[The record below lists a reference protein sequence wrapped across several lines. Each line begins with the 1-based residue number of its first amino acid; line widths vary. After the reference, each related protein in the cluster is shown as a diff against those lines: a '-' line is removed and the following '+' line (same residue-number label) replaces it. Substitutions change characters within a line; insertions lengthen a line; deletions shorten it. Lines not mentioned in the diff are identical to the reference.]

1 MKILKKSSKNIL
13 MILYLLSLI
22 LDCILNIVVINI
34 SYDLV
39 WTNNSANTKL
49 LIYVLILKAS
59 LYVLIFYLKRKN
71 EDLHGKFKNKIR
83 REFIEAIFLTKNIDD
98 SKHTG
103 ELTTDLWMGIEWMG
117 VYYFE
122 ALPDLIFKLTLLI
135 CGILYMLYVNY
146 KLALLF
152 VATLA
157 IIFLLEKIFDP
168 LISKSSQKEGQ
179 INEEYSMMSMD
190 ALNGSETLKSLNG
203 VDFYKSKLKNKSKL
217 LKQASM
223 GFVYLTTLSQLFKD
237 VVLNIIKL
245 LSLIILFRYMII
257 KKLDMNIVATNAFI
271 LFIIYNSISTLHG
284 SFLKMAKAK
293 VYKEKISTYIKCS
306 EDYRSLDKTDKII
319 SDSDYIVFTEDLSY
333 KYPQSKDSVL
343 KNINLRIKE
352 GHKLALIGSSG
363 SGKSTI
369 IKCLSG
375 FLNNF
380 QGEAFVFGL
389 DLAATGNLK
398 EIKSKMCIILQK
410 NHIFSNSVFENIR
423 ISKKNATE
431 DEVIDALKKANIYDF
446 ISSLS
451 DGIYTKVGE
460 GGFELSGGQK
470 SRIAIARAFLRD
482 ASIILL
488 DEPTSS
494 LDRENEFRIIS
505 NLEEL
510 FKGRT
515 VIQTAHRLETIKD
528 FDEISYMEGG
538 QIIYSGNH
546 EELINIS
553 SEYREYF
560 NRLGDDMAYEE

>member
-1 MKILKKSSKNIL
+1 MKNFKNISG
-13 MILYLLSLI
+13 IIYHNSLQLI
-22 LDCILNIVVINI
+22 NFVLNLIILNSTFVFIVSNERLSINKIFFALVI
-34 SYDLV
+34 
-39 WTNNSANTKL
+39 
-49 LIYVLILKAS
+49 KAS

-257 KKLDMNIVATNAFI
+257 KKLDMNIVITNAFI

-380 QGEAFVFGL
+380 QGETFVFGL
-389 DLAATGNLK
+389 NIAGTENLK
-398 EIKSKMCIILQK
+398 KIKSKMCIILQK

-451 DGIYTKVGE
+451 DGIYTKIGE

-494 LDRENEFRIIS
+494 LDRENEFRIIA
-505 NLEEL
+505 NLKEL

-538 QIIYSGNH
+538 QIIHSGNH

-560 NRLGDDMAYEE
+560 NRLGDDMVYEE

>member
-22 LDCILNIVVINI
+22 LDCILNIAVINI

-39 WTNNSANTKL
+39 WSNNSANTKML
-49 LIYVLILKAS
+49 MYILILKAS

-135 CGILYMLYVNY
+135 CGIVYMLYVNY

-152 VATLA
+152 VATLT
-157 IIFLLEKIFDP
+157 IIFLLENLFDP

-179 INEEYSMMSMD
+179 INEEYSMMSME

-223 GFVYLTTLSQLFKD
+223 GFVHLTTLSQLFKD
-237 VVLNIIKL
+237 VVMNIIKL

-257 KKLDMNIVATNAFI
+257 KEFDMNIVATNAFI

>member
-1 MKILKKSSKNIL
+1 MV
-13 MILYLLSLI
+13 LYLLSLI
-22 LDCILNIVVINI
+22 LDCILNIAVINI

-39 WTNNSANTKL
+39 WSNNSANTKL

-59 LYVLIFYLKRKN
+59 LYVILFYLKRKN

-103 ELTTDLWMGIEWMG
+103 ELTTDLWMGIEWTG

-152 VATLA
+152 VATLI

-168 LISKSSQKEGQ
+168 LISESSQKEGQ

-223 GFVYLTTLSQLFKD
+223 GFVYMTTLSQLFKD
-237 VVLNIIKL
+237 VVLNTIKL
-245 LSLIILFRYMII
+245 LSLIILFRYMIVE
-257 KKLDMNIVATNAFI
+257 KFDLNIVITNAFI
-271 LFIIYNSISTLHG
+271 LFAVYNSISTLHG

-306 EDYRSLDKTDKII
+306 ENYRSLDKADKII
-319 SDSDYIVFTEDLSY
+319 FDSDYIVFTKDLSY

-352 GHKLALIGSSG
+352 GQKLALIGSSG

-389 DLAATGNLK
+389 DIAGTDNLK

-451 DGIYTKVGE
+451 DGIYTKIGE

-494 LDRENEFRIIS
+494 LDRENEFRIIA
-505 NLEEL
+505 NLKEL

-538 QIIYSGNH
+538 QIIHSGNH

>member
-22 LDCILNIVVINI
+22 LDCILNIAVINI

-39 WTNNSANTKL
+39 WSNNSANTKML
-49 LIYVLILKAS
+49 MYILILKAS

-135 CGILYMLYVNY
+135 CGIVYMLYVNY

-152 VATLA
+152 VATLT
-157 IIFLLEKIFDP
+157 IIFLLEKLFDP

-179 INEEYSMMSMD
+179 INEEYSMMSME

-223 GFVYLTTLSQLFKD
+223 GFVHLTTLSQLFKD
-237 VVLNIIKL
+237 VVMNIIKL
-245 LSLIILFRYMII
+245 ISLIILFRYMII
-257 KKLDMNIVATNAFI
+257 KKFDMNIVATNAFI

>member
-1 MKILKKSSKNIL
+1 MYERVNKNIIT
-13 MILYLLSLI
+13 ILYVSVLL
-22 LDCILNIVVINI
+22 LDFILNLVVINVLCELI
-34 SYDLV
+34 
-39 WTNNSANTKL
+39 WNNNSTELNN
-49 LIYVLILKAS
+49 LILALLVKGFLHVA
-59 LYVLIFYLKRKN
+59 LFYLKRKK
-71 EDLHGKFKNKIR
+71 ELLHGKFKDISR

-117 VYYFE
+117 VYYFD

-135 CGILYMLYVNY
+135 CGIFYMLYVNY
-146 KLALLF
+146 RLALLF
-152 VATLA
+152 AATLI
-157 IIFLLEKIFDP
+157 IIFLIEKIFNP
-168 LISKSSQKEGQ
+168 IVSESSQKEGQ
-179 INEEYSMMSMD
+179 INEKYSMMSMD
-190 ALNGSETLKSLNG
+190 ALNGAETLKSLNG
-203 VDFYKSKLKNKSKL
+203 IDYYKAKLNNVSASLKN
-217 LKQASM
+217 ASM
-223 GFVYLTTLSQLFKD
+223 SFVYLTTLSQFVKD
-237 VVLNIIKL
+237 LVLNTLKVISLLILIKH
-245 LSLIILFRYMII
+245 MITC
-257 KKLDMNIVATNAFI
+257 KVNINMTLTNV
-271 LFIIYNSISTLHG
+271 FIIFSAYAAISTLHG
-284 SFLKMAKAK
+284 SFLKMSKAK
-293 VYKEKISTYIKCS
+293 VYKEKISRYINLSKNYEKKDKSCKKDFAS
-306 EDYRSLDKTDKII
+306 EYII
-319 SDSDYIVFTEDLSY
+319 FTNDLSY
-333 KYPQSKDSVL
+333 KYPQSKNSIL
-343 KNINLRIKE
+343 ENINLKIKE

-389 DLAATGNLK
+389 NIAGTENLK
-398 EIKSKMCIILQK
+398 KIKSKMCIILQK

-451 DGIYTKVGE
+451 DGIYTKIGE

-505 NLEEL
+505 NLKEL

-528 FDEISYMEGG
+528 FDEISYMECG
-538 QIIYSGNH
+538 QIIHSGNH
-546 EELINIS
+546 EELISIS

>member
-1 MKILKKSSKNIL
+1 MKNFKNISG
-13 MILYLLSLI
+13 IIYHNSLQLI
-22 LDCILNIVVINI
+22 NFVLNLIILNSTFVFIVSNERLSINKIFFALVI
-34 SYDLV
+34 
-39 WTNNSANTKL
+39 
-49 LIYVLILKAS
+49 KAF
-59 LYVLIFYLKRKN
+59 LYVILFYLKRKN
-71 EDLHGKFKNKIR
+71 ENLHGKFKNKIR

-135 CGILYMLYVNY
+135 CGTLYMLYVNY

-168 LISKSSQKEGQ
+168 LISKSSQSEGQ

-245 LSLIILFRYMII
+245 LSLIILFRYMIV
-257 KKLDMNIVATNAFI
+257 KKFDMNIVITNAFI

-306 EDYRSLDKTDKII
+306 EDYRSLNKTDKII
-319 SDSDYIVFTEDLSY
+319 SDSDYIVFTKDLSY

-451 DGIYTKVGE
+451 YGIYTKIGE

-560 NRLGDDMAYEE
+560 NRLGDDMVYEE

>member
-22 LDCILNIVVINI
+22 LDCILNIAVINI

-39 WTNNSANTKL
+39 WSNNSANTKML
-49 LIYVLILKAS
+49 MYILILKAS

-135 CGILYMLYVNY
+135 CGIVYMLYVNY

-152 VATLA
+152 VATLT
-157 IIFLLEKIFDP
+157 IIFLLEKLFDP

-179 INEEYSMMSMD
+179 INEEYSMMSME

-223 GFVYLTTLSQLFKD
+223 GFVHLTTLSQLFKD
-237 VVLNIIKL
+237 VVMNIIKL

-257 KKLDMNIVATNAFI
+257 KKFDMNIVATNAFI

-306 EDYRSLDKTDKII
+306 EDYRSLDKTNKII

>member
-257 KKLDMNIVATNAFI
+257 KKLDMNIVITNAFI

-389 DLAATGNLK
+389 NIAGTENLK
-398 EIKSKMCIILQK
+398 KIKSKMCIILQK

-451 DGIYTKVGE
+451 DGIYTKIGE

-494 LDRENEFRIIS
+494 LDRENEFRIIA
-505 NLEEL
+505 NLKEL

-538 QIIYSGNH
+538 QIIHSGNH
-546 EELINIS
+546 EELLNIS

>member
-22 LDCILNIVVINI
+22 LDCILNIAVINI

-39 WTNNSANTKL
+39 WSNNSANTKML
-49 LIYVLILKAS
+49 MYILILKAS
-59 LYVLIFYLKRKN
+59 LYVFIFYLKRKN

-135 CGILYMLYVNY
+135 CGIVYMLYVNY

-152 VATLA
+152 VATLT
-157 IIFLLEKIFDP
+157 IIFLLEKLFDP

-179 INEEYSMMSMD
+179 INEEYSMMSME

-223 GFVYLTTLSQLFKD
+223 GFVHLTTLSQLFKD
-237 VVLNIIKL
+237 VVMNIIKL

-257 KKLDMNIVATNAFI
+257 KKFDMNIVATNAFI

>member
-22 LDCILNIVVINI
+22 LDCILNIAVINI

-39 WTNNSANTKL
+39 WSNNSANTKML
-49 LIYVLILKAS
+49 MYILILKAS

-135 CGILYMLYVNY
+135 CGIVYMLYVNY

-152 VATLA
+152 VATLT
-157 IIFLLEKIFDP
+157 IIFLLEKLFDP

-179 INEEYSMMSMD
+179 INEEYSMMSME

-223 GFVYLTTLSQLFKD
+223 GFVHLTTLSQLFKD
-237 VVLNIIKL
+237 VVMNIIKL

-257 KKLDMNIVATNAFI
+257 KKFDMNIVATNAFI

>member
-22 LDCILNIVVINI
+22 LDCILNIAVINI

-39 WTNNSANTKL
+39 WSNNSANTKML
-49 LIYVLILKAS
+49 MYILILKAF

-135 CGILYMLYVNY
+135 CGIVYMLYVNY

-152 VATLA
+152 VATLT
-157 IIFLLEKIFDP
+157 IIFLLEKLFDP

-179 INEEYSMMSMD
+179 INEEYSMMSME

-223 GFVYLTTLSQLFKD
+223 GFVHLTTLSQLFKD
-237 VVLNIIKL
+237 VVMNIIKL

-257 KKLDMNIVATNAFI
+257 KKFDMNIVATNAFI

>member
-22 LDCILNIVVINI
+22 LDCILNIAVINI

-39 WTNNSANTKL
+39 WSNNSANTKML
-49 LIYVLILKAS
+49 MYILILKAS
-59 LYVLIFYLKRKN
+59 LYVFIFYLKRKN

-135 CGILYMLYVNY
+135 CGIVYMLYVNY

-152 VATLA
+152 VATLT
-157 IIFLLEKIFDP
+157 IIFLLEKLFDP

-179 INEEYSMMSMD
+179 INEEYSMMSME

-223 GFVYLTTLSQLFKD
+223 GFVHLTTLSQLFKD
-237 VVLNIIKL
+237 VVMNIIKL

-257 KKLDMNIVATNAFI
+257 KKFDMNIVATNAFI

-515 VIQTAHRLETIKD
+515 AIQTAHRLETIKD

>member
-22 LDCILNIVVINI
+22 LDCILNIAVINI

-39 WTNNSANTKL
+39 WSNNSANTKML
-49 LIYVLILKAS
+49 MYILILKAS

-135 CGILYMLYVNY
+135 CGIVYMLYVNY

-152 VATLA
+152 VATLT
-157 IIFLLEKIFDP
+157 IIFLLEKLFDP
-168 LISKSSQKEGQ
+168 IISKSSQKEGQ
-179 INEEYSMMSMD
+179 INEEYSMMSME

-223 GFVYLTTLSQLFKD
+223 GFVHLTTLSQLFKD
-237 VVLNIIKL
+237 VVMNIIKL

-257 KKLDMNIVATNAFI
+257 KKFDMNIVATNAFI

>member
-22 LDCILNIVVINI
+22 LDCILNIAVINI

-39 WTNNSANTKL
+39 WSNNSANTKML
-49 LIYVLILKAS
+49 MYILILKAS

-135 CGILYMLYVNY
+135 CGTLYMLYVNY

-245 LSLIILFRYMII
+245 LSLIILFRYMIV
-257 KKLDMNIVATNAFI
+257 KKFDMNIVITNAFI

-333 KYPQSKDSVL
+333 KYPQSKDSAL

>member
-22 LDCILNIVVINI
+22 LDCILNIAVINI
-34 SYDLV
+34 SYDIV
-39 WTNNSANTKL
+39 WSNNSANTKL

-135 CGILYMLYVNY
+135 CGIVYMLYVNY

-152 VATLA
+152 VATLI
-157 IIFLLEKIFDP
+157 IIFLLEKLFDP

-179 INEEYSMMSMD
+179 INEEYSMMSME

-203 VDFYKSKLKNKSKL
+203 VDFYKSKLKNKSIL

-223 GFVYLTTLSQLFKD
+223 GFVHLTTLSQLFKD
-237 VVLNIIKL
+237 VVMNIIKL

-257 KKLDMNIVATNAFI
+257 KKFDMNIVATNAFI

>member
-22 LDCILNIVVINI
+22 LDCILNIAVINI

-39 WTNNSANTKL
+39 WSNNSANTKML
-49 LIYVLILKAS
+49 MYILILKAS

-135 CGILYMLYVNY
+135 CGIVYMLYVNY

-152 VATLA
+152 VATLT
-157 IIFLLEKIFDP
+157 IIFLLEKLFDP

-179 INEEYSMMSMD
+179 INEEYSMMSME

-223 GFVYLTTLSQLFKD
+223 GFVHLTTLSQLFKD
-237 VVLNIIKL
+237 VVMNIIKL

-257 KKLDMNIVATNAFI
+257 KKFDMNIVATNAFI

-460 GGFELSGGQK
+460 GSFELSGGQK

>member
-22 LDCILNIVVINI
+22 LDCILNIAVINI

-39 WTNNSANTKL
+39 WSNNSANTKML
-49 LIYVLILKAS
+49 MYILILKAS

-135 CGILYMLYVNY
+135 CGIVYMLYVNY

-152 VATLA
+152 VATLT
-157 IIFLLEKIFDP
+157 IIFLLEKLFDP

-179 INEEYSMMSMD
+179 INEEYSMMSME

-223 GFVYLTTLSQLFKD
+223 GFVHLTTLSQLFKD
-237 VVLNIIKL
+237 VVMNIIKL

-257 KKLDMNIVATNAFI
+257 KKFDMNIVATNAFI

-306 EDYRSLDKTDKII
+306 EDYRSLDTTDKII

>member
-22 LDCILNIVVINI
+22 LDCILNIAVINI

-39 WTNNSANTKL
+39 WSNNSANTKML
-49 LIYVLILKAS
+49 MYILILKAS

-135 CGILYMLYVNY
+135 CGIVYMLYVNY

-152 VATLA
+152 VATLT
-157 IIFLLEKIFDP
+157 IIFLLEKLFDP

-179 INEEYSMMSMD
+179 INEEYSMMSME

-203 VDFYKSKLKNKSKL
+203 VDFYKSKLKNKSIL

-223 GFVYLTTLSQLFKD
+223 GFVHLTTLSQLFKD
-237 VVLNIIKL
+237 VVMNIIKL

-257 KKLDMNIVATNAFI
+257 KKFDMNIVATNAFI

>member
-257 KKLDMNIVATNAFI
+257 KKLDMNIVITNAFI

-380 QGEAFVFGL
+380 QGETFVFGL
-389 DLAATGNLK
+389 NIAGTENLK
-398 EIKSKMCIILQK
+398 KIKSKMCIILQK

-451 DGIYTKVGE
+451 DGIYTKIGE

-494 LDRENEFRIIS
+494 LDRENEFRIIA
-505 NLEEL
+505 NLKEL

-538 QIIYSGNH
+538 QIIHSGNH
-546 EELINIS
+546 EELLNIS

>member
-22 LDCILNIVVINI
+22 LDCILNIAVINI

-39 WTNNSANTKL
+39 WSNNSANTKML
-49 LIYVLILKAS
+49 MYILILKAS
-59 LYVLIFYLKRKN
+59 LYVFIFYLKRKN

-135 CGILYMLYVNY
+135 CGIVYMLYVNY

-152 VATLA
+152 VATLT
-157 IIFLLEKIFDP
+157 IIFLLEKLFDP

-179 INEEYSMMSMD
+179 INEEYSMMSME

-223 GFVYLTTLSQLFKD
+223 GFVHLTTLSQLFKD
-237 VVLNIIKL
+237 VVMNIIKL

-257 KKLDMNIVATNAFI
+257 KKFDMNIVATNAFI

-460 GGFELSGGQK
+460 GGYELSGGQK

>member
-1 MKILKKSSKNIL
+1 MKNFKNISG
-13 MILYLLSLI
+13 IIYHNSLQLI
-22 LDCILNIVVINI
+22 NFALNLIILNSTFVFIVFNERLSINKIFFALVI
-34 SYDLV
+34 
-39 WTNNSANTKL
+39 
-49 LIYVLILKAS
+49 KAF
-59 LYVLIFYLKRKN
+59 LYVILFYLKRKN
-71 EDLHGKFKNKIR
+71 ENLHGKFKNKIR

-135 CGILYMLYVNY
+135 CGTLYMLYVNY

-168 LISKSSQKEGQ
+168 LISKSSQSEGQ
-179 INEEYSMMSMD
+179 INEEYSMMSMN

-245 LSLIILFRYMII
+245 LSLIILFRYMIV
-257 KKLDMNIVATNAFI
+257 KKFDMNIVITNAFI

-306 EDYRSLDKTDKII
+306 EDYGSLDRTDKII

-363 SGKSTI
+363 SGPYTI
-369 IKCLSG
+369 LEYYDSSKLNDTQFTEEC
-375 FLNNF
+375 FLRTGDRAAKLYGDNYKIVGRVLEMINRA
-380 QGEAFVFGL
+380 GEKIVPSEL
-389 DLAATGNLK
+389 
-398 EIKSKMCIILQK
+398 
-410 NHIFSNSVFENIR
+410 ENILLTN
-423 ISKKNATE
+423 KNIRE
-431 DEVIDALKKANIYDF
+431 VQIVGIPDETLGEKIGVFILKGSAV
-446 ISSLS
+446 L
-451 DGIYTKVGE
+451 T
-460 GGFELSGGQK
+460 
-470 SRIAIARAFLRD
+470 LRD
-482 ASIILL
+482 IRNYLVERGLASFKLP
-488 DEPTSS
+488 DELQYIDQWPLTSVGKIDKNK
-494 LDRENEFRIIS
+494 L
-505 NLEEL
+505 
-510 FKGRT
+510 K
-515 VIQTAHRLETIKD
+515 QQMIK
-528 FDEISYMEGG
+528 
-538 QIIYSGNH
+538 
-546 EELINIS
+546 
-553 SEYREYF
+553 
-560 NRLGDDMAYEE
+560 

>member
-1 MKILKKSSKNIL
+1 MKNFKNISG
-13 MILYLLSLI
+13 IIYHNSLQLI
-22 LDCILNIVVINI
+22 NFVLNLIILNSTFVFIVSNERLSINKIFFALVI
-34 SYDLV
+34 
-39 WTNNSANTKL
+39 
-49 LIYVLILKAS
+49 KAS

-257 KKLDMNIVATNAFI
+257 KKLDMNIVITNAFI

-380 QGEAFVFGL
+380 QGETFVFGL
-389 DLAATGNLK
+389 NIAGTENLK
-398 EIKSKMCIILQK
+398 KIKSKMCIILQK

-451 DGIYTKVGE
+451 DGIYTKIGE

-494 LDRENEFRIIS
+494 LDRENEFRIIA
-505 NLEEL
+505 NLKEL

-538 QIIYSGNH
+538 QIIHSGNH
-546 EELINIS
+546 EELLNIS

>member
-22 LDCILNIVVINI
+22 LDCILNIAVINI

-39 WTNNSANTKL
+39 WSNNSANTKML
-49 LIYVLILKAS
+49 MYILILKAS

-135 CGILYMLYVNY
+135 CGIVYMLYVNY

-152 VATLA
+152 VATLT
-157 IIFLLEKIFDP
+157 IIFLLENLFDP

-179 INEEYSMMSMD
+179 INEEYSMMSME

-223 GFVYLTTLSQLFKD
+223 GFVHLTTLSQLFKD
-237 VVLNIIKL
+237 VVMNIIKL

-257 KKLDMNIVATNAFI
+257 KKFDMNIVATNAFI

-352 GHKLALIGSSG
+352 GHKLALVGSSG

>member
-22 LDCILNIVVINI
+22 LDCILNIAVINI

-39 WTNNSANTKL
+39 WSNNSANTKML
-49 LIYVLILKAS
+49 MYILILKAS

-135 CGILYMLYVNY
+135 CGIVYMLYVNY

-152 VATLA
+152 VATLT
-157 IIFLLEKIFDP
+157 IIFLLEKLFDP

-179 INEEYSMMSMD
+179 INEEYSMMSME

-223 GFVYLTTLSQLFKD
+223 GFVHLTTLSQLFKD
-237 VVLNIIKL
+237 VIMNIIKL

-257 KKLDMNIVATNAFI
+257 KKVDMNIVATNAFI

-306 EDYRSLDKTDKII
+306 EDYRSLDKTDIII

-528 FDEISYMEGG
+528 FDEISYMECG
-538 QIIYSGNH
+538 QIIHSGNH

-560 NRLGDDMAYEE
+560 NRLGDYMAYEE

>member
-1 MKILKKSSKNIL
+1 M
-13 MILYLLSLI
+13 
-22 LDCILNIVVINI
+22 
-34 SYDLV
+34 
-39 WTNNSANTKL
+39 
-49 LIYVLILKAS
+49 
-59 LYVLIFYLKRKN
+59 
-71 EDLHGKFKNKIR
+71 
-83 REFIEAIFLTKNIDD
+83 
-98 SKHTG
+98 
-103 ELTTDLWMGIEWMG
+103 
-117 VYYFE
+117 
-122 ALPDLIFKLTLLI
+122 
-135 CGILYMLYVNY
+135 
-146 KLALLF
+146 
-152 VATLA
+152 
-157 IIFLLEKIFDP
+157 
-168 LISKSSQKEGQ
+168 
-179 INEEYSMMSMD
+179 
-190 ALNGSETLKSLNG
+190 NGSETLKSLNG

-223 GFVYLTTLSQLFKD
+223 GFVYMTTLSQLFKD

-245 LSLIILFRYMII
+245 LSLIILFRYMIVE
-257 KKLDMNIVATNAFI
+257 KFDLNIVITNAFI
-271 LFIIYNSISTLHG
+271 LFAVYNSISTLHE

-306 EDYRSLDKTDKII
+306 ENYRSLDKADKII
-319 SDSDYIVFTEDLSY
+319 FDSDYIVFTKDLSY

-352 GHKLALIGSSG
+352 RQKLALIGSSG

-389 DLAATGNLK
+389 DIAGTDNLK

-451 DGIYTKVGE
+451 DGIYTKIGE

-494 LDRENEFRIIS
+494 LDRENEFRIIA
-505 NLEEL
+505 NLKEL

-538 QIIYSGNH
+538 QIIHSGNH
-546 EELINIS
+546 EELLNIS

>member
-1 MKILKKSSKNIL
+1 MKLFKKSSRNIS
-13 MILYLLSLI
+13 MILYLLFLI
-22 LDCILNIVVINI
+22 LDCISNIAVINI

-39 WTNNSANTKL
+39 WTNNSANTKML
-49 LIYVLILKAS
+49 MYILIVKAF
-59 LYVLIFYLKRKN
+59 LYVILFYLKRKN
-71 EDLHGKFKNKIR
+71 ENLHGKFKNKIR

-103 ELTTDLWMGIEWMG
+103 ELTTDLWIGIEWMG

-135 CGILYMLYVNY
+135 CGTLYMLYVNY
-146 KLALLF
+146 KLAFLF

-168 LISKSSQKEGQ
+168 LISKSSQSEGQ

-257 KKLDMNIVATNAFI
+257 KKLDMNIVITNAFI

-306 EDYRSLDKTDKII
+306 ENYRSLDKSDKII

-333 KYPQSKDSVL
+333 KYPQSKGRVL

-389 DLAATGNLK
+389 NIAETENLK
-398 EIKSKMCIILQK
+398 KIKSKMCIILQK

-451 DGIYTKVGE
+451 DGIYTKIGE

-470 SRIAIARAFLRD
+470 SRIAIARAFLRN

-505 NLEEL
+505 NLKEL

-528 FDEISYMEGG
+528 FDEISYMECG
-538 QIIYSGNH
+538 QIIHSGNH
-546 EELINIS
+546 EELISIS

>member
-1 MKILKKSSKNIL
+1 
-13 MILYLLSLI
+13 MILYLLSLF
-22 LDCILNIVVINI
+22 LDCILNIAVINI

-39 WTNNSANTKL
+39 WSNNSSDTKL
-49 LIYVLILKAS
+49 LMYVLILKAS
-59 LYVLIFYLKRKN
+59 LYVILFYLKRKN

-135 CGILYMLYVNY
+135 CGTLYMLFVNY

-168 LISKSSQKEGQ
+168 LISKSSQSEGQ

-245 LSLIILFRYMII
+245 LSLIILFRYMIV
-257 KKLDMNIVATNAFI
+257 KKFDMNIVITNAFI

-293 VYKEKISTYIKCS
+293 VYKEKISTYIKRS
-306 EDYRSLDKTDKII
+306 ENYRSLDKADKII
-319 SDSDYIVFTEDLSY
+319 SDSDYIVYTKDLSY

-343 KNINLRIKE
+343 KNINLKIKE
-352 GHKLALIGSSG
+352 GQKLALIGSSG

-389 DLAATGNLK
+389 DIAGTDNLK
-398 EIKSKMCIILQK
+398 KIKSKMCIILQK

-451 DGIYTKVGE
+451 DGIYTKIGE

-505 NLEEL
+505 NLKEL

-546 EELINIS
+546 EELLNIS

>member
-1 MKILKKSSKNIL
+1 MKNFKNISG
-13 MILYLLSLI
+13 IIYNNSLQLI
-22 LDCILNIVVINI
+22 NFALNLIILNSTFVFIVSNERLSINKIFFALVI
-34 SYDLV
+34 
-39 WTNNSANTKL
+39 
-49 LIYVLILKAS
+49 KAF
-59 LYVLIFYLKRKN
+59 LYVILFYLKRKN
-71 EDLHGKFKNKIR
+71 ENLHGKFKNKIR

-135 CGILYMLYVNY
+135 CGTLYMLYENY

-157 IIFLLEKIFDP
+157 IIFLLEKIFGP
-168 LISKSSQKEGQ
+168 LISKSSQSEGQ

-237 VVLNIIKL
+237 VVMNIIKL

-257 KKLDMNIVATNAFI
+257 KKFDMNIVATNAFI
-271 LFIIYNSISTLHG
+271 LFTIYNSISTLHG

-306 EDYRSLDKTDKII
+306 EDYRSLNKTDKII
-319 SDSDYIVFTEDLSY
+319 SDSDYIVFTKDLSY

-451 DGIYTKVGE
+451 DGVYTKIGE

-528 FDEISYMEGG
+528 FDEISCMEGG

-560 NRLGDDMAYEE
+560 NRLGDDMVYEE

>member
-22 LDCILNIVVINI
+22 LDCILNIAVINI

-39 WTNNSANTKL
+39 WSNNSANTKML
-49 LIYVLILKAS
+49 MYILILKAS

-135 CGILYMLYVNY
+135 CGIVYMLYVNY

-152 VATLA
+152 VATLT
-157 IIFLLEKIFDP
+157 IIFLLEKLFDP

-179 INEEYSMMSMD
+179 INEEYSMMSME

-223 GFVYLTTLSQLFKD
+223 GLVHLTTLSQLFKD
-237 VVLNIIKL
+237 VVMNIIKL

-257 KKLDMNIVATNAFI
+257 KKFDMNIVATNAFI

>member
-1 MKILKKSSKNIL
+1 MKNFKNISG
-13 MILYLLSLI
+13 IIYHNSLQLI
-22 LDCILNIVVINI
+22 NFVLNLIILNSTFVFIVYNERLSINKIFFALVI
-34 SYDLV
+34 
-39 WTNNSANTKL
+39 
-49 LIYVLILKAS
+49 KAF
-59 LYVLIFYLKRKN
+59 LYVILFYLKRKN
-71 EDLHGKFKNKIR
+71 ENLHGKFKNKIR

-135 CGILYMLYVNY
+135 CGTLYMLYVNY

-168 LISKSSQKEGQ
+168 LISKSSQSEGQ

-237 VVLNIIKL
+237 VVMNIIKL

-257 KKLDMNIVATNAFI
+257 KKFDMNIVATNAFI
-271 LFIIYNSISTLHG
+271 LFTIYNSISTLHG

-306 EDYRSLDKTDKII
+306 EDYRSLNKTDKII
-319 SDSDYIVFTEDLSY
+319 SDSDYIVFTKDLSY

-451 DGIYTKVGE
+451 DGVYTKIGE

-560 NRLGDDMAYEE
+560 NRLGDDMVYEE

>member
-39 WTNNSANTKL
+39 WSNNSANTKML
-49 LIYVLILKAS
+49 MYILILKAS

-135 CGILYMLYVNY
+135 CGIVYMLYVNY

-152 VATLA
+152 VATLT
-157 IIFLLEKIFDP
+157 IIFLLEKLFDP

-179 INEEYSMMSMD
+179 INEEYSMMSME

-223 GFVYLTTLSQLFKD
+223 GFVHLTTLSQLFKD
-237 VVLNIIKL
+237 VVMNIIKL

-257 KKLDMNIVATNAFI
+257 KKFDMNIVATNAFI

-410 NHIFSNSVFENIR
+410 NHIFSNTVFENIR

-560 NRLGDDMAYEE
+560 NKLGDDMAYEE

>member
-1 MKILKKSSKNIL
+1 MKNFKNISG
-13 MILYLLSLI
+13 IIYHNSLQLI
-22 LDCILNIVVINI
+22 NFVLNLIILNSTFVFIVYNERLSINKIFFALVI
-34 SYDLV
+34 
-39 WTNNSANTKL
+39 
-49 LIYVLILKAS
+49 KAF
-59 LYVLIFYLKRKN
+59 LYVILFYLKRKN
-71 EDLHGKFKNKIR
+71 ENLHGKFKNKIR

-135 CGILYMLYVNY
+135 CGTLYMLYVNY

-168 LISKSSQKEGQ
+168 LISKSSQSEGQ

-245 LSLIILFRYMII
+245 LSLIILFRYMIV
-257 KKLDMNIVATNAFI
+257 KKFDMNIVITNAFI

-306 EDYRSLDKTDKII
+306 EDYRSLNKTDKII
-319 SDSDYIVFTEDLSY
+319 SDSDYIVFTKDLSY

-451 DGIYTKVGE
+451 YGIYTKIGE

-560 NRLGDDMAYEE
+560 NRLGDDMVYEE

>member
-22 LDCILNIVVINI
+22 LDCILNIAVINI

-39 WTNNSANTKL
+39 WSNNSANTKML
-49 LIYVLILKAS
+49 MYILILKAS

-71 EDLHGKFKNKIR
+71 QDLHGKFKNKIR

-135 CGILYMLYVNY
+135 CGIVYMLYVNY

-152 VATLA
+152 VATLT
-157 IIFLLEKIFDP
+157 IIFLLEKLFDP

-179 INEEYSMMSMD
+179 INEEYSMMSME

-203 VDFYKSKLKNKSKL
+203 VDFYKSKLKNKSIL

-223 GFVYLTTLSQLFKD
+223 GFVHLTTLSQLFKD
-237 VVLNIIKL
+237 VVMNIIKL

-257 KKLDMNIVATNAFI
+257 KKFDTNIVATNAFI

-423 ISKKNATE
+423 ISKKNSTE